1 MARSD
6 SIHITPDTTLAL
18 EWRELWANRELIRY
32 FTWRNFKVRYKQ
44 TVVGATWAI
53 FKPLIMMVVFTF
65 AFNRV
70 GSVET
75 GSDDV
80 PYTIFA
86 YAGLMFW
93 TYFSQ
98 CITQVGT
105 SFVSF
110 QNMLKKIYFPR
121 LIVPLSIVLAGLI
134 DFFFSFL
141 VYIGLMW
148 YYGIAA
154 IALGVVML
162 LPLVLLT
169 MVATMGIGM
178 FAAALN
184 VKYRDVGQILPFLV
198 QAMLFL
204 TPVVYPVTAV
214 PESWQWVLFLNPMTG
229 VVDTAQATLLNLHEV
244 RWDLLAISVISAL
257 IIFILSLGF
266 FRSKEREFADF
277 I

>member
-1 MARSD
+1 MRANK
-6 SIHITPDTTLAL
+6 IHITPDTSLAL
-18 EWRELWANRELIRY
+18 EWRELWANRELVKY

-44 TVVGATWAI
+44 TVVGAAWAI

-65 AFNRV
+65 AFNRI

-75 GSDDV
+75 GSEDV

-98 CITQVGT
+98 SITQVGA

-141 VYIGLMW
+141 VYCGLMW
-148 YYGIAA
+148 YYEVTPTAM
-154 IALGVVML
+154 GVVL
-162 LPLVLLT
+162 FLPMVFLT
-169 MVATMGIGM
+169 ILATLGTGM

-204 TPVVYPVTAV
+204 TPVVYPVNAV
-214 PESWQWVLFLNPMTG
+214 PETWQWILFLNPMTG
-229 VVDTAQATLLNLHEV
+229 VIDTVQATLLNLHEV
-244 RWDLLAISVISAL
+244 KWDLLALSVLSAVL
-257 IIFILSLGF
+257 IFILSLDF
-266 FRSKEREFADF
+266 FRSKEREFADL

>member
-1 MARSD
+1 MTKLD
-6 SIHITPDTTLAL
+6 NIHITPTTSLAL
-18 EWRELWANRELIRY
+18 EWRELWDNRELVRY
-32 FTWRNFKVRYKQ
+32 FTWRNFKIRYKQ
-44 TVVGATWAI
+44 TVVGAVWAVL
-53 FKPLIMMVVFTF
+53 KPLTMMVVFTF
-65 AFNRV
+65 AFNQV
-70 GSVET
+70 GSVQT
-75 GSDDV
+75 GSEDV

-98 CITQVGT
+98 SVTQVGT

-121 LIVPLSIVLAGLI
+121 LIIPLSIVFAGLI
-134 DFFFSFL
+134 DFFFSLL
-141 VYIGLMW
+141 VYVGLSW
-148 YYGIAA
+148 HYEI
-154 IALGVVML
+154 IPSTLGLVL
-162 LPLVLLT
+162 SLPLVLLT
-169 MVATMGIGM
+169 MVTTLGVGM

-214 PESWQWVLFLNPMTG
+214 PETWQWVLFLNPMTG

-244 RWDLLAISVISAL
+244 KWDLLLMSTVSAVL
-257 IIFILSLGF
+257 IFILSLAF
-266 FRSKEREFADF
+266 FRSKEREFADL